1 MTSVTLTNI
10 TKSYGD
16 TEIVHGID
24 LKIEPGEFVVL
35 LGPSGCGK
43 TTTLRMIAGLEDVTS
58 GDLCIG
64 DTIVNDVPPKDR
76 GISMVFQNYAL
87 YPHMTVR
94 ENMAFALKPQKL
106 VQAEVNER
114 ITNVSSMLGLEA
126 LLDRK
131 PSQLSGGQRQR
142 VAMGRAMVRTPNVF
156 LFDEPLS
163 NLDAKL
169 RSKVRFEIAK
179 LHQTLKSTV
188 VYVTHDQIEA
198 MTLADKI
205 VVMRDGLIEQIGS
218 PESIYRHPA
227 NTFVATFIGSP
238 EMNLL
243 NATMERNSS
252 GAEIKFN
259 GVTFTIEGL
268 KLAKKPSDSRI
279 VLGVRPDHLLLSHH
293 ALSDTPS
300 LEATVTLIEYLGQEK
315 LINLSVGETKMCAL
329 VSSTTSFS
337 EGQTLHVG
345 FDMSQ
350 ASIFD
355 SRTKEN
361 LLPNGHSSS
370 EKRSA
375 A

>member
-1 MTSVTLTNI
+1 MTSLTLRNI
-10 TKSYGD
+10 RKRYGD
-16 TEIVHGID
+16 IEIVHGID
-24 LKIEPGEFVVL
+24 LDIEPGEFVVL

-64 DTIVNDVPPKDR
+64 NSKVNDVPPKDR
-76 GISMVFQNYAL
+76 GIAMVFQNYAL

-94 ENMAFALKPQKL
+94 ENMVFALKPQKL
-106 VQAEVNER
+106 SESEVNDR
-114 ITNVSSMLGLEA
+114 IAKTSETLGLET
-126 LLDRK
+126 LMNRK

-142 VAMGRAMVRTPNVF
+142 VAMGRAMVRTPDVF

-179 LHQTLKSTV
+179 LHQTLESTI

-243 NATMERNSS
+243 DARLER
-252 GAEIKFN
+252 GETETAVLFN
-259 GVTFTIEGL
+259 DKRFPLNTL
-268 KLAKKPSDSRI
+268 KLAQNPTDENI
-279 VLGVRPDHLLLSHH
+279 ILGVRPDHLLLSHQP
-293 ALSDTPS
+293 LNDVPS
-300 LEATVTLIEYLGQEK
+300 LEASVTLIEYLGQEK
-315 LINLSVGETKMCAL
+315 LINLTVGKTDMWAL
-329 VSSTTSFS
+329 VSSTTTFA
-337 EGQTLHVG
+337 EGQTLFVS
-345 FDMSQ
+345 FDMSHV
-350 ASIFD
+350 SIFD
-355 SRTKEN
+355 RATQVN
-361 LLPNGHSSS
+361 LLSNSDPSST
-370 EKRSA
+370 KRSA

>member
-10 TKSYGD
+10 TKSYGE

-24 LKIEPGEFVVL
+24 LNIEPGEFVVL

-64 DTIVNDVPPKDR
+64 DSRVNDVPPKDR
-76 GISMVFQNYAL
+76 GIAMVFQNYAL

-106 VQAEVNER
+106 SQSEVEER
-114 ITNVSSMLGLEA
+114 IKNVSETLGLDT
-126 LLDRK
+126 LLERK

-243 NATMERNSS
+243 DAQLQQN
-252 GAEIKFN
+252 GAENQVLFN
-259 GVTFTIEGL
+259 GASFPLSAI
-268 KLAKKPSDSRI
+268 KLAKAPTDSNI
-279 VLGVRPDHLLLSHH
+279 VLGVRPDHLLLSHQ
-293 ALSDTPS
+293 AFKDVPS
-300 LEATVTLIEYLGQEK
+300 LEAKVTLIEYLGQEK
-315 LINLSVGETKMCAL
+315 LINLTVGDVDMCAL

-337 EGQTLHVG
+337 EGQSLFVS

-350 ASIFD
+350 VSIFD
-355 SRTKEN
+355 KATQEN
-361 LLPNGHSSS
+361 LLPNGGSSS
-370 EKRSA
+370 AKRSA